1 VRVVTPI
8 RERSP
13 VAVAVV
19 GLVILLVLGTAA
31 YAADDL
37 PVIGGGT
44 TYSAD
49 FTESAGLN
57 SGNEVRVAGVKVG
70 KVTGV
75 SLDHG
80 RVKVTFRVKDTWIG
94 DASTAA
100 IMIKTLLGEKYL
112 AVDPLG
118 TARQNPSRR
127 IPVSRTTSPYDVT
140 QAFNQL
146 GGTLG
151 QIDTDRLGQ
160 SLQAISDTFRNT
172 SPDVHKAVEGLSA
185 LSRTISS
192 RDTRLARLLAGTKRI
207 TATLSAQNGDFEA
220 LLHDGNLLL
229 SEISRRRLAIHA
241 LLTGTQQLSA
251 QLSGLVMDNQDQ
263 LDPTLRALD
272 QVTAMLRRNQGSL
285 DHALAVAGPYY
296 RLIGNTLGN
305 GRWFDSYLC
314 GLVPKNYLPP
324 GTPPATGCMPPKQ
337 RGGR

>member
-1 VRVVTPI
+1 VHVVKPI

-19 GLVILLVLGTAA
+19 GLAILLGLGSAA

-44 TYSAD
+44 TYRAD

-75 SLDHG
+75 SLDRGH
-80 RVKVTFRVKDTWIG
+80 VKVTFRVKNTWVG
-94 DASTAA
+94 NASTAS

-151 QIDTDRLGQ
+151 ELDTDKLGQ
-160 SLQAISDTFRNT
+160 SLQTISDTFRNT
-172 SPDVHKAVEGLSA
+172 GPNVRTAVQGLSA
-185 LSRTISS
+185 LSKTISS
-192 RDTRLARLLAGTKRI
+192 RDAQLARLLAGTRQI
-207 TATLSAQNGDFEA
+207 TGTLAAQNASFTA
-220 LLHDGNLLL
+220 ILHDGNLLL
-229 SEISRRRLAIHA
+229 GEIERRRYAIHA
-241 LLTGTQQLSA
+241 LLTGAQQLSA
-251 QLSGLVMDNQDQ
+251 QLLGLVNDNESR
-263 LDPTLRALD
+263 LDPALRALD
-272 QVTAMLRRNQGSL
+272 QVTTMLRRNQSSL

-314 GLVPKNYLPP
+314 GIVPRDYLPP
-324 GTPPATGCMPPKQ
+324 GTPPAIGCMPPKQ
-337 RGGR
+337 EGGR

>member
-1 VRVVTPI
+1 MKPI
-8 RERSP
+8 RERNP
-13 VAVAVV
+13 VKVAVV
-19 GLVILLVLGTAA
+19 GLVILAGLGTAA

-49 FTESAGLN
+49 FTESAGLR

-80 RVKVTFRVKDTWIG
+80 RVKVSFRVKDTWIG
-94 DASTAA
+94 NASTAS

-118 TARQNPSRR
+118 TGRQKPSRR

-140 QAFNQL
+140 EAFQQL

-151 QIDTDRLGQ
+151 QIDTDQLGK
-160 SLQAISDTFRNT
+160 SLQTISDTFRNT
-172 SPDVHKAVEGLSA
+172 SPNVRQAIEGLSK
-185 LSRTISS
+185 LSKTISS
-192 RDTRLARLLAGTKRI
+192 RDAQLARLLAGTKQI
-207 TATLSAQNGDFEA
+207 TATLAAQNGNFTA
-220 LLHDGNLLL
+220 LMHDGNRLLA
-229 SEISRRRLAIHA
+229 EISRRRLAIHA

-251 QLSGLVMDNQDQ
+251 QLSGLVKDNQAQ

-305 GRWFDSYLC
+305 GRWFDAYLC
-314 GLVPKNYLPP
+314 GIVPKNYLPP
-324 GTPPATGCMPPKQ
+324 NTPPDVGCMPPKQ
-337 RGGR
+337 DGR

>member
-1 VRVVTPI
+1 VHVVKPI
-8 RERSP
+8 RERDP
-13 VAVAVV
+13 VKVAVA
-19 GLVILLVLGTAA
+19 GLALLAGLGTAA

-49 FTESAGLN
+49 FTESAGLH

-80 RVKVTFRVKDTWIG
+80 RVKVGFRVKDTWIG
-94 DASTAA
+94 DASTAS

-118 TARQNPSRR
+118 AGRQNPSRR

-140 QAFNQL
+140 QAFQEL
-146 GGTLG
+146 GATLG
-151 QIDTDRLGQ
+151 EIDTDRLGR
-160 SLQAISDTFRNT
+160 SLQTISDTFRDT
-172 SPDVHKAVEGLSA
+172 SPNVRQAIEGLSE

-192 RDTRLARLLAGTKRI
+192 RDARLARLLAGTRQI
-207 TATLSAQNGDFEA
+207 TGTLAAQNGDFTA
-220 LLHDGNLLL
+220 LLHDGNRLL
-229 SEISRRRLAIHA
+229 SEISRRRIAIHS

-251 QLSGLVMDNQDQ
+251 QLSGLVKDNQDQ

-272 QVTAMLRRNQGSL
+272 EVTAMLRRNQGSL
-285 DHALAVAGPYY
+285 DRALAVAGPYY
-296 RLIGNTLGN
+296 RLIGNTIGN

-314 GLVPKNYLPP
+314 GLVPRNYLPP
-324 GTPPATGCMPPKQ
+324 GTPPATGCMPPKRQ
-337 RGGR
+337 DGR

>member
-1 VRVVTPI
+1 MKPI

-13 VAVAVV
+13 VTVAVV
-19 GLVILLVLGTAA
+19 GLVILLGLGSSA

-44 TYSAD
+44 TYRAD
-49 FTESAGLN
+49 FTESAGLH

-75 SLDHG
+75 SLDRG
-80 RVKVTFRVKDTWIG
+80 KVKVTFRVRHTWVG
-94 DASTAA
+94 DASHAS

-118 TARQNPSRR
+118 TARQDPAKR
-127 IPVSRTTSPYDVT
+127 IPVSRTTSPFDVT
-140 QAFNQL
+140 QVFNQL

-151 QIDTDRLGQ
+151 QLDTDRLGT
-160 SLQAISDTFRNT
+160 SLQAMSDAFSHT
-172 SPDVHKAVEGLSA
+172 SPDVRQTIQGLSA
-185 LSRTISS
+185 LSKTISS
-192 RDTRLARLLAGTKRI
+192 RDAKLAELLAGTRRI
-207 TATLSAQNGDFEA
+207 TSTLASQNEDFA
-220 LLHDGNLLL
+220 SLLHDGNLLL
-229 SEISRRRLAIHA
+229 GEIERRRNAIHA
-241 LLTGTQQLSA
+241 LLTGTQALSVQLNGIV
-251 QLSGLVMDNQDQ
+251 QDNQNQ
-263 LDPTLRALD
+263 LGPALAALD

-314 GLVPKNYLPP
+314 GIVPRDYLPP

-337 RGGR
+337 QDGRR

>member
-1 VRVVTPI
+1 MKPI

-13 VAVAVV
+13 VAVAAV
-19 GLVILLVLGTAA
+19 GLVILLGLGSAA

-49 FTESAGLN
+49 FTESAGLD

-75 SLDHG
+75 SLDRG
-80 RVKVTFRVKDTWIG
+80 KVKVTFRVKDTWVG
-94 DASTAA
+94 NASHAS

-118 TARQNPSRR
+118 AAKQDPAKR
-127 IPVSRTTSPYDVT
+127 IPASRTTSPYDVT

-146 GGTLG
+146 GNTLG
-151 QIDTDRLGQ
+151 QLDTDQLGT
-160 SLQAISDTFRNT
+160 SLQAISDAFGH
-172 SPDVHKAVEGLSA
+172 SAPDVRRAVAGLSA
-185 LSRTISS
+185 LSKTISS
-192 RDTRLARLLAGTKRI
+192 RDAELARLLAGTRQI
-207 TATLSAQNGDFEA
+207 TSTLAAQNQSFEA

-229 SEISRRRLAIHA
+229 GELERRRYAIHS
-241 LLTGTQQLSA
+241 LLVGTQKLSA
-251 QLSGLVMDNQDQ
+251 ELIRLVKENEGPIHPM
-263 LDPTLRALD
+263 LTALD
-272 QVTAMLRRNQGSL
+272 QVTKMLQRNQSSL

-296 RLIGNTLGN
+296 RLVGNTLGN

-314 GLVPKNYLPP
+314 GIVPKDYLPP

-337 RGGR
+337 QEARR

>member
-1 VRVVTPI
+1 VHVVKPI

-19 GLVILLVLGTAA
+19 GLVILLGLGSAA

-44 TYSAD
+44 TYRAD

-80 RVKVTFRVKDTWIG
+80 RVKVTFRVKDTWVG
-94 DASTAA
+94 NASRAS

-118 TARQNPSRR
+118 TARQNPSQR

-146 GGTLG
+146 GTTFGEL
-151 QIDTDRLGQ
+151 DTDKLGQ
-160 SLQAISDTFRNT
+160 SLQAISDTFRGTAPNVRT
-172 SPDVHKAVEGLSA
+172 ALRGLSA
-185 LSRTISS
+185 LSKTISS
-192 RDTRLARLLAGTKRI
+192 RDAQLARLLAGTRQI
-207 TATLSAQNGDFEA
+207 TGTLSAQNGNFES
-220 LLHDGNLLL
+220 LLRDGNLLL
-229 SEISRRRLAIHA
+229 GEIERRRYAIHA
-241 LLTGTQQLSA
+241 LLTGTEQLST
-251 QLSGLVMDNQDQ
+251 QLIGLVKDNQDQ
-263 LDPTLRALD
+263 LDPTLRALG
-272 QVTAMLRRNQGSL
+272 QVTSMLRRNQGSL

-337 RGGR
+337 EGVR

>member
-1 VRVVTPI
+1 MKPI

-19 GLVILLVLGTAA
+19 GLAVLLGLGSAA

-75 SLDHG
+75 SLDRG
-80 RVKVTFRVKDTWIG
+80 RVKVTFRVKGTWVG

-140 QAFNQL
+140 QAFDQL

-151 QIDTDRLGQ
+151 RLDTDKLGQ
-160 SLQAISDTFRNT
+160 SLQAISDTFRDTPPN
-172 SPDVHKAVEGLSA
+172 VRKAVEGLSA
-185 LSRTISS
+185 LSKTISS
-192 RDTRLARLLAGTKRI
+192 RDERLARLLAGTRKI
-207 TATLSAQNGDFEA
+207 TGTLAAQSGDFDS

-229 SEISRRRLAIHA
+229 GEIARRRSSIHA

-251 QLSGLVMDNQDQ
+251 QLSGLVRDNQAQ

-272 QVTAMLRRNQGSL
+272 QVTSMLRRNQGSL

-296 RLIGNTLGN
+296 RLVGNTLGN

-314 GLVPKNYLPP
+314 GVIPRDYLPP
-324 GTPPATGCMPPKQ
+324 GTPPAIGCMPPKQ
-337 RGGR
+337 GGR

>member
-1 VRVVTPI
+1 VKPI

-19 GLVILLVLGTAA
+19 GLVILLGLGSAA

-44 TYSAD
+44 TYRAD

-75 SLDHG
+75 SLDRGH
-80 RVKVTFRVKDTWIG
+80 VKVTFRVKNTWVG
-94 DASTAA
+94 NASTAS

-151 QIDTDRLGQ
+151 ELDTDKLGQ

-172 SPDVHKAVEGLSA
+172 APNVRTAVQGLSA
-185 LSRTISS
+185 LSKTISS
-192 RDTRLARLLAGTKRI
+192 RDAQLARLLAGTRQI
-207 TATLSAQNGDFEA
+207 TGTLAAQNASFTA
-220 LLHDGNLLL
+220 ILHDGNLLL
-229 SEISRRRLAIHA
+229 GEIERRRYAIHA
-241 LLTGTQQLSA
+241 LLTGAQQLSA
-251 QLSGLVMDNQDQ
+251 QLLGLVKDNEDR
-263 LDPTLRALD
+263 LDPALRALD
-272 QVTAMLRRNQGSL
+272 QVTGMLRRNQSSL

-314 GLVPKNYLPP
+314 GIVPRDYLPP

-337 RGGR
+337 EGGR

>member
-1 VRVVTPI
+1 MKPI
-8 RERSP
+8 RERNP
-13 VAVAVV
+13 VKVAVV
-19 GLVILLVLGTAA
+19 GLVILAGLGTAA

-49 FTESAGLN
+49 FTESAGLR

-80 RVKVTFRVKDTWIG
+80 RVKVSFRVKDTWVG
-94 DASTAA
+94 NASTAS

-127 IPVSRTTSPYDVT
+127 IPVNRTTSPYDVT
-140 QAFNQL
+140 QAFQQL

-151 QIDTDRLGQ
+151 QIDTDQLGK
-160 SLQAISDTFRNT
+160 SLQTISDTFRNT
-172 SPDVHKAVEGLSA
+172 SPNVREAIQGLSK
-185 LSRTISS
+185 LSKTISS
-192 RDTRLARLLAGTKRI
+192 RDAQLARLLAGTKQI
-207 TATLSAQNGDFEA
+207 TATLAAQNGNFTA
-220 LLHDGNLLL
+220 LLHDGNQLLA
-229 SEISRRRLAIHA
+229 EISRRRLAIHS
-241 LLTGTQQLSA
+241 LLTGTQELSA
-251 QLSGLVMDNQDQ
+251 QLSGLVKDNQDQ

-272 QVTAMLRRNQGSL
+272 QVTAMLRSNQGSL

-305 GRWFDSYLC
+305 GRWFDAYLC
-314 GLVPKNYLPP
+314 GIVPKNYLPP
-324 GTPPATGCMPPKQ
+324 DTPPATGCMPPKQ
-337 RGGR
+337 DGR

>member
-1 VRVVTPI
+1 VKPI
-8 RERSP
+8 RERNP
-13 VAVAVV
+13 VKVAVV
-19 GLVILLVLGTAA
+19 GLVILAGLGTAA

-37 PVIGGGT
+37 PLIGGGT
-44 TYSAD
+44 TYDAD
-49 FTESAGLN
+49 FTESAGLQ

-70 KVTGV
+70 KVTGIA
-75 SLDHG
+75 LDHG
-80 RVKVTFRVKDTWIG
+80 RVKVSFRVKDTWIG
-94 DASTAA
+94 NASTAS

-140 QAFNQL
+140 QAFQQL

-151 QIDTDRLGQ
+151 QIDTDQLGQ
-160 SLQAISDTFRNT
+160 SLQAISDTFSGTAPSVR
-172 SPDVHKAVEGLSA
+172 KAVQGLSA
-185 LSRTISS
+185 LSKTISS
-192 RDTRLARLLAGTKRI
+192 RDAQLARLLAGTKQI
-207 TATLSAQNGDFEA
+207 TATLAAQNGNFTA
-220 LLHDGNLLL
+220 LLHDGNQLLA
-229 SEISRRRLAIHA
+229 EISRRRLAIHA

-251 QLSGLVMDNQDQ
+251 QISGLVKDNQAQ

-296 RLIGNTLGN
+296 RLVGNTLGN

-314 GLVPKNYLPP
+314 GIVPRNYLPP

-337 RGGR
+337 DGQ